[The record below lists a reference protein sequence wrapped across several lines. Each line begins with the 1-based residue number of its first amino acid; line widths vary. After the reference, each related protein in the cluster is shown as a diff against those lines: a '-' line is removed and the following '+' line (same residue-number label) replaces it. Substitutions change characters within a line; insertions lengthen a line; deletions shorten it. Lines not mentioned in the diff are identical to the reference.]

1 MNMYAIYIAMT
12 DADLPDG
19 TEVDVVSGLKTAVD
33 AVDWYASWAI
43 GKFWAVDL
51 KSNDVAYER
60 ETSDVQI

>member
-33 AVDWYASWAI
+33 AVDWYASWAS

-51 KSNDVAYER
+51 KSNAVAYGR
-60 ETSDVQI
+60 EVSDVSI